1 MWARYWHKRILLGV
15 FVCAMGEERKTCPS
29 ARISKV
35 LSQSLAEK
43 NCFTQTAPVRRT
55 AAAYRSPSAVS
66 VFIKREGAVESVSVK
81 QLCRLSTRIG
91 KVIGDSISNNNNRDR
106 NIERRWLYFLKG
118 VFQGDTVDLLTDLS
132 NDVFSCK
139 CVWILY
145 AWQAPNFRPNENPW

>member
-1 MWARYWHKRILLGV
+1 
-15 FVCAMGEERKTCPS
+15 MGEERKTCPS

-81 QLCRLSTRIG
+81 QLCRLHQDR
-91 KVIGDSISNNNNRDR
+91 KGD
-106 NIERRWLYFLKG
+106 WGF
-118 VFQGDTVDLLTDLS
+118 DLE
-132 NDVFSCK
+132 
-139 CVWILY
+139 
-145 AWQAPNFRPNENPW
+145 QQQP